1 MGSSDEE
8 SVASK
13 ADSSSSDESYTTG
26 KKSHL
31 NHVLTTTACADPR
44 QSARSRFASSVR
56 SDDLINGD
64 GKYIYLHHHNGHL
77 ADADFSKDQP
87 SFGPPTPTIPETV
100 ANMNNYEE
108 EEIPPFLH
116 QMLHQTASDGFGPSA
131 EVPMSEDNTDNSEDL
146 NPYLAPSVA
155 SYQSHQSSQTKHA
168 MSTTVPLTYEEAC
181 RELNAYC
188 EDNIRAGCE
197 LSEREIDVIAYDEI
211 GGETSHHTILLT
223 LNLDLK
229 DLINKLQGL
238 IDGRERDPNS
248 IHRGKGKYLIRRID
262 VRCGQRDMDSFLP
275 AIEGVVTDA
284 TSHASLNV
292 PNPSAQWVTWNCISG
307 GPMNNYWDLYCTA
320 IQLGVA
326 GNVPVLRL
334 HTVKCRDTYNIS
346 DIGHIFDAGGS
357 RHPRVRRWSGGK
369 PPGGGILEKTTSTSG
384 VSSGLNPIASAF
396 KFSATFDEAVDAS
409 DPRPPTTNYKGKGK
423 PVDFQSSNTDGLLHG
438 GEYKGAGENV
448 TVDTTTTEWKKAP
461 IPDWDSL
468 PPAINHNPGGYQAK
482 PTSWTY
488 WQRIGGDPK
497 THKEFPLGHIP
508 YPVSSDIDHCD
519 FLPGEPVDMKTSI
532 ASAMKAIA
540 KNEKPIMPKLSAQEQ
555 AILDDIANQTRK
567 EFNNARGFDQE
578 DDDIFIP
585 TANSNWNPNGPKNQ
599 LTKDKEAASGLTSM
613 ANIPARYQTQA
624 AVSETRQGP
633 PSYVTAYYGRPTQQ
647 NAMAGNM
654 AGTSSGTMSGTDA
667 SARFASP
674 RATQSKSTFPS
685 GGRARPFT
693 PSQMTSFQAI
703 NAGSR
708 PSTPTL
714 RYGGSTSSFAM
725 PSTSIG
731 FNAPPNTISRSRPSS
746 PANLSQITDQLFNLN
761 MANPQ
766 GQSRGHNNQLFV
778 PNSRSY
784 VPEFGANQ
792 NTSNAQGLGN
802 LSQNSEWNFTQEET
816 KYPFGYNFEFG
827 GSGGNGGL

>member
-1 MGSSDEE
+1 MASSDEE

-13 ADSSSSDESYTTG
+13 AESSSSDESYTTG

-64 GKYIYLHHHNGHL
+64 GKYIYLDHHNGHL
-77 ADADFSKDQP
+77 ADADFSTDQP

-181 RELNAYC
+181 RELSAYC

-334 HTVKCRDTYNIS
+334 HTVKCRDTYNIN

-369 PPGGGILEKTTSTSG
+369 PPGGGIFEKTTSTSG

-396 KFSATFDEAVDAS
+396 KFGATFDEAVDAS

-423 PVDFQSSNTDGLLHG
+423 AVDFQSSNTDGVLHG

-519 FLPGEPVDMKTSI
+519 FLPGEPIDMKTSI

-585 TANSNWNPNGPKNQ
+585 TANPNWNPNGPKNQ

-693 PSQMTSFQAI
+693 PSQMTSFQAM

>member
-1 MGSSDEE
+1 M
-8 SVASK
+8 
-13 ADSSSSDESYTTG
+13 
-26 KKSHL
+26 
-31 NHVLTTTACADPR
+31 
-44 QSARSRFASSVR
+44 
-56 SDDLINGD
+56 I
-64 GKYIYLHHHNGHL
+64 
-77 ADADFSKDQP
+77 
-87 SFGPPTPTIPETV
+87 
-100 ANMNNYEE
+100 NYEE
-108 EEIPPFLH
+108 EETPPFLR
-116 QMLHQTASDGFGPSA
+116 QMLQQTASDGFGPAA
-131 EVPMSEDNTDNSEDL
+131 EVSMPQDNKDNSKDL
-146 NPYLAPSVA
+146 NSYLAPSVT
-155 SYQSHQSSQTKHA
+155 SYQSRQSSQTEYA

-181 RELNAYC
+181 RQLNAYC
-188 EDNIRAGCE
+188 EENIRAGCE

-307 GPMNNYWDLYCTA
+307 GPMNNYWGLYCTA

-334 HTVKCRDTYNIS
+334 HTVKCRGTYNIHE
-346 DIGHIFDAGGS
+346 IGHIFDADGS
-357 RHPRVRRWSGGK
+357 RQPRVRRLSGGK
-369 PPGGGILEKTTSTSG
+369 PPGGGIFGKTTSTSG
-384 VSSGLNPIASAF
+384 LSSGLNPIASAF
-396 KFSATFDEAVDAS
+396 KFGATFDEAVDAS
-409 DPRPPTTNYKGKGK
+409 NPQLPTTNYKGKGK
-423 PVDFQSSNTDGLLHG
+423 AVDIQSPNTDGLLHG
-438 GEYKGAGENV
+438 GEYKGAGEKV
-448 TVDTTTTEWKKAP
+448 TVDTNTTEWKKAP

-488 WQRIGGDPK
+488 WQRISGDPEI
-497 THKEFPLGHIP
+497 HKEFPLGHIP

-519 FLPGEPVDMKTSI
+519 FLPGEQIDMKASV
-532 ASAMKAIA
+532 ASAKKAIA
-540 KNEKPIMPKLSAQEQ
+540 KNEKPIMPTLSAEEQ
-555 AILDDIANQTRK
+555 AVLDEVANQTRK

-585 TANSNWNPNGPKNQ
+585 TANPNWNANGPKSQ
-599 LTKDKEAASGLTSM
+599 LTKDRETASSLNSM
-613 ANIPARYQTQA
+613 TNIPARYQTQA
-624 AVSETRQGP
+624 ANSETRQGP
-633 PSYVTAYYGRPTQQ
+633 PSYVAAYYNRPTQQ
-647 NAMAGNM
+647 NTMAGNM
-654 AGTSSGTMSGTDA
+654 AGTSSSTMSGVDS

-693 PSQMTSFQAI
+693 PSQMTSFQAL

-708 PSTPTL
+708 SSTPTL

-778 PNSRSY
+778 PNSRSH

-792 NTSNAQGLGN
+792 NISTAQGLGN
-802 LSQNSEWNFTQEET
+802 FQQNSEWNFTQEET

-827 GSGGNGGL
+827 GSGSNGNTGGL